1 MDLAYYYKREL
12 EPQSGFSKPVLK
24 EDYITEWGQAYDFAI
39 LIVKFP
45 LSDVAI
51 V

>member
-1 MDLAYYYKREL
+1 MTASDGDREL
-12 EPQSGFSKPVLK
+12 YSQLRFERVDKSASGR
-24 EDYITEWGQAYDFAI
+24 TEWGQAYDFAI